1 MSFRSVSSQS
11 GIVTTPINE
20 SLLYQEI
27 AQHQGMIK
35 DVESKT
41 IWPLIES
48 AKKAFLCF
56 KVCSMK
62 ISYVYVKL
70 ADYHY
75 SLPNHQ
81 AIADQHWQGALKNL
95 KACSDYLCENSDLNY
110 QNCFDISS
118 LYVKRVQLSLRQ
130 IRVISRQ
137 EQADFL
143 LQGLA
148 AVNTAI
154 QIDLKPEAMYRK
166 FMLLKMLEEMGEP
179 APESAMDWW
188 RRYLEHHPD
197 LSSEDYRNN
206 AQLYGGELAKIGKLK
221 EANEWFIDLLKKGSH
236 PLTYLYLGKI
246 ADHLNQSDQAL
257 GYFLEA
263 AKLDPSNLEIQLWLV
278 SQKATLVMRE
288 VRAVKGTLLTAKVQ
302 EMVNVFNEFC
312 SVFPNCAPYLK
323 SSTSTFISLEE
334 LANHFYMTH
343 VLDMAHILAQLQQY
357 RFSLH
362 LYTNILELFDVF
374 VAVGALD
381 ASDKIKVYTS
391 MGAIHLSLEE
401 YAEAEGFLQKALQ
414 MDPSYAPALEN
425 LAAVYASQKDES
437 KLSHLWS
444 QVEPLLP
451 DLKSDLQ
458 STFSTILFNFGT
470 AYALMGKDKLKK
482 AQEFYEKS
490 LELNNDNWDTR
501 IHWART
507 LALTGGFSKAE
518 ELLIGYASRKSVGE
532 SPFGEFPYRDFQV
545 YFCLAGIQA
554 LNGNLSNAEKGAI
567 LAGKTHCDPDETT
580 NLQAYLKELKGPKP
594 NKEQLHGQIQES
606 IRKMGFTF
614 RIGKITNE
622 KSLTFHE
629 NAFIGYHGTIDVY
642 LDDFKNGIKPKKSA
656 IRQFSGEGF
665 YIAPDRDIACYFA
678 MKKMKDE
685 GRGTPVILPIYA
697 DKTLVGK
704 PEPTKKNENTHYDFF
719 QAEINGF
726 EKFSQFYVQENS
738 LTKLRLAKVHEKV
751 DWTEANYNKFMKSWT
766 RSKCV

>member
-1 MSFRSVSSQS
+1 MSLRSVSLQA
-11 GIVTTPINE
+11 GAVDE
-20 SLLYQEI
+20 SRLYQEI
-27 AQHQGMIK
+27 AQHQRLIK

-48 AKKAFLCF
+48 AKKAFLFF
-56 KVCSMK
+56 KIGSMK
-62 ISYVYVKL
+62 ISHAYVKL
-70 ADYHY
+70 ADYNY
-75 SLPNHQ
+75 SLANRQ
-81 AIADQHWQGALKNL
+81 TVADQHWQEALNNL
-95 KACSDYLCENSDLNY
+95 KACSDYICEKGDLNY
-110 QNCFDISS
+110 QNWFDIST
-118 LYVKRVQLSLRQ
+118 LYAKRIQLSERQ

-137 EQADFL
+137 EKIDFL

-148 AVNTAI
+148 SVNAAI
-154 QIDLKPEAMYRK
+154 QIDLKPEAMHRK
-166 FMLLKMLEEMGEP
+166 FMFLKMLEEMGEQV
-179 APESAMDWW
+179 PESAMDWW
-188 RRYLEHHPD
+188 RLYLDHHPD
-197 LSSEDYRNN
+197 SSSDDYREN
-206 AQLYGGELAKIGKLK
+206 ALLYGGELAKIGKLK
-221 EANEWFIDLLKKGSH
+221 EANEWFLGLLKKGPH

-246 ADHLNQSDQAL
+246 ADHLSQSEQAL
-257 GYFLEA
+257 TYFQEA
-263 AKLDPSNLEIQLWLV
+263 TKLDPDNLEIQLWLV
-278 SQKATLVMRE
+278 TQKATRIIQEMR
-288 VRAVKGTLLTAKVQ
+288 AMKGAPSSSQVQ

-312 SVFPNCAPYLK
+312 SVFPKCAPHLK
-323 SSTSTFISLEE
+323 SETSTFISLEE

-362 LYTNILELFDVF
+362 LYTNILELFDGF

-401 YAEAEGFLQKALQ
+401 YAEAEAFLQKALQ
-414 MDPSYAPALEN
+414 MDSAYAPALEN
-425 LAAVYASQKDES
+425 LVAVYASQKDES

-451 DLKSDLQ
+451 NLKSDLK

-470 AYALMGKDKLKK
+470 AYALMGKDWLKK

-490 LELNNDNWDTR
+490 LTLNNDNWDTR

-507 LALTGGFSKAE
+507 LAITGGFSEAA
-518 ELLIGYASRKSVGE
+518 ELLIEYASRKSEGE

-554 LNGNLSNAEKGAI
+554 LNGNLSNAEKSAI
-567 LAGKTHCDPDETT
+567 IAGKTHCDPDETT
-580 NLQAYLKELKGPKP
+580 NLQAYLKELKGSKP
-594 NKEQLHGQIQES
+594 NKELLHGQIQES

-622 KSLTFHE
+622 KSVTFHE
-629 NAFIGYHGTIDVY
+629 NALVGYHGTIDVY
-642 LDDFKNGIKPKKSA
+642 LDDFKSGIKPKKSA
-656 IRQFSGEGF
+656 VRQFSGEGF
-665 YIAPDRDIACYFA
+665 YIAPDREIACYFA

-685 GRGTPVILPIYA
+685 GIGTPIILPIYA

-704 PEPTKKNENTHYDFF
+704 PEPTKKNENAHYDFF

-738 LTKLRLAKVHEKV
+738 LSKLKLAKDHEKV
-751 DWTEANYNKFMKSWT
+751 DWTEADYNKFMKSWT